1 MTTENAGTDD
11 ARAGESRIVHVE
23 AAHNVLAIFD
33 DLVTA
38 RRAMLHLERAGVA
51 ADSIALLGA
60 RPEHTGTEA
69 VRATTELTQH
79 NDADASAGAV
89 DTGAIGA
96 LTALI
101 VPGIGPAL
109 AAGIWTVGGAAS
121 GGVIGGVAGIGG
133 SDAWRETYL
142 AVETGRVVV
151 GVHTDDADQADLGEH
166 ALSTLGPVSLRRFDA

>member
-1 MTTENAGTDD
+1 MITENAGPGD

-33 DLVTA
+33 DLATA
-38 RRAMLHLERAGVA
+38 TRAMLHLERAGVA
-51 ADSIALLGA
+51 AASIALLGA

-69 VRATTELTQH
+69 VLATTELTQH
-79 NDADASAGAV
+79 DDADASAGAV
-89 DTGAIGA
+89 DDGAIGA
-96 LTALI
+96 LTTLI

-121 GGVIGGVAGIGG
+121 GGIGGVAGIGG

-142 AVETGRVVV
+142 AVETGRAVV